1 MNLVIAILA
10 LILIVVTLEIV
21 IIKKCKKSGKIRTVQ
36 DADIPGQVN
45 KFAEMVVNNIYEYK
59 VVSAVPKDTVTSQVA
74 GMAKNAALGALTGW
88 VKLEGAYESFLI
100 VFGKEEMKF
109 IPYSIGNF
117 NKKVEADIMNVQHIK
132 ASDLQNVKC
141 YSKGKKVKITFKN
154 GESFLF
160 GSQNTYMLG
169 KPTEKE
175 ALRDFDEFIMKFA
188 DIVNNKTSLDY
199 IK

>member
-1 MNLVIAILA
+1 MNLIIAILG

-21 IIKKCKKSGKIRTVQ
+21 IIKKCKKSGKIRTVKE
-36 DADIPGQVN
+36 ADVPGQVN
-45 KFAEMVVNNIYEYK
+45 KFVEMVVNNIYEYK
-59 VVSAVPKDTVTSQVA
+59 VVSAVPKDTVTNQVA

-109 IPYSIGNF
+109 IPYFIGNF